1 MKTTPQTLID
11 QYRANGWWGDEK
23 LCDWLD
29 LAVSTRPRQWAL
41 IDQPERAIIAEGSP
55 QRLTFEDLAE
65 KVSALSCQFY
75 AAGLR
80 TNDIVIVHLPNIAE
94 LAITYFALDRLG
106 VIVSPVPVQY
116 DLFELKHVA
125 GEVNPAAYISTSHL
139 KGEAFAETRM
149 PALEGVCPTLCF
161 GQSVRNATSI
171 NLDDR
176 GDHANW
182 RAYTAS
188 LDRSADDILTI
199 CWTSGTTGQPKGV
212 PRSHN
217 HWRISALATSSAA
230 NFTAEDVMLNPF
242 PLVNMAAL
250 GGFLFPW
257 VMCQSTLVLHHPFDL
272 SLFLKQLES
281 EQITY
286 TIAAP
291 TILTMLLNQRDLL
304 DQIDLSA
311 LRAIGSGGAPL
322 SEWMVSTFQQDYNI
336 IVANIFGSNE
346 GLCLTSSGVD
356 LPDPNERAQ
365 YFPRFGLE
373 GRQWTN
379 EVSSMVQ
386 TRLVDLETREVI
398 SDPGIE
404 AELEISGPS
413 VFDGYWQA
421 EKTNLEVFS
430 EDGFFRTGDVFEI
443 PLDPDKSDY
452 YHFVGRSKDIIIRG
466 GMKISPDQIDNLL
479 AAHPALTS
487 AAVVGYEDPIL
498 GERIG
503 VAAVPSMDTE
513 LTLEMITDYLK
524 EQGLAIFK
532 QPERLLIVDALPLN
546 ATGKVLRRELKQL
559 FTSETSFS

>member
-41 IDQPERAIIAEGSP
+41 IDQPERATIAEGSP

-65 KVSALSCQFY
+65 KASALSCQFY

-304 DQIDLSA
+304 DQIDLPA

-322 SEWMVSTFQQDYNI
+322 SEWMVSTFQHDYNI

-559 FTSETSFS
+559 FTSETSSS

>member
-1 MKTTPQTLID
+1 MKTTPQILID

-29 LAVSTRPRQWAL
+29 LAVTASPQRWAL
-41 IDQPERAIIAEGSP
+41 IDQPERATIAEGSP

-80 TNDIVIVHLPNIAE
+80 TDDIVIVHLPNIAE

-106 VIVSPVPVQY
+106 VIISPVPVQY
-116 DLFELKHVA
+116 DLFELRHVA

-149 PALEGVCPTLCF
+149 RALEGVCPTLCF
-161 GQSVRNATSI
+161 GQSVPNATSI

-176 GDHANW
+176 SDHENW
-182 RAYTAS
+182 RTYTAS

-217 HWRISALATSSAA
+217 HWRISALATSSTA

-281 EQITY
+281 ERITY

-304 DQIDLSA
+304 DQIDLSS

-322 SEWMVSTFQQDYNI
+322 SEWMVSTFQQDYKI

-346 GLCLTSSGVD
+346 GLCLTSSGLD

-365 YFPRFGLE
+365 YFPRFGLK
-373 GRQWTN
+373 GRQWNN

-404 AELEISGPS
+404 AELEIAGPS

-421 EKTNLEVFS
+421 ETTNREVFS

-443 PLDPDKSDY
+443 PLDPSKSDY

-487 AAVVGYEDPIL
+487 AAAVGYEDPIL

-503 VAAVPSMDTE
+503 VAAVPAIDTE
-513 LTLEMITDYLK
+513 LTLEVITDYLK
-524 EQGLAIFK
+524 EKGLAIFK

-559 FTSETSFS
+559 FTSEVSS

>member
-559 FTSETSFS
+559 FTSETSSS

>member
-322 SEWMVSTFQQDYNI
+322 SEWMVSTFQHDYNI

-346 GLCLTSSGVD
+346 GLCLTSSGID

-559 FTSETSFS
+559 FTSETSSS

>member
-281 EQITY
+281 ERITY

-322 SEWMVSTFQQDYNI
+322 SEWMVSTFQHDYNI

-559 FTSETSFS
+559 FTSETSSS

>member
-1 MKTTPQTLID
+1 MKTTPQILID

-29 LAVSTRPRQWAL
+29 LAVTASPQRWAL
-41 IDQPERAIIAEGSP
+41 IDQPERATIAEGSP

-80 TNDIVIVHLPNIAE
+80 TDDIVIVHLPNIAE

-106 VIVSPVPVQY
+106 VIISPVPVQY
-116 DLFELKHVA
+116 DLFELRHVA

-161 GQSVRNATSI
+161 GQSVPNATSI

-176 GDHANW
+176 SEHENW
-182 RAYTAS
+182 RTYTAS

-217 HWRISALATSSAA
+217 HWRISALATSSTA

-281 EQITY
+281 ERITY

-304 DQIDLSA
+304 DQIDLSS

-322 SEWMVSTFQQDYNI
+322 SEWMVSTFQQDYKI

-346 GLCLTSSGVD
+346 GLCLTSSGLD

-365 YFPRFGLE
+365 YFPRFGLK
-373 GRQWTN
+373 GRQWNN

-404 AELEISGPS
+404 AELEIAGPS

-421 EKTNLEVFS
+421 ETTNREVFS

-443 PLDPDKSDY
+443 PLDPSKSDY

-487 AAVVGYEDPIL
+487 AAAVGYEDPIL

-503 VAAVPSMDTE
+503 VAAVPAIDTE
-513 LTLEMITDYLK
+513 LTLEVITDYLK

-532 QPERLLIVDALPLN
+532 QPEQLLIVDALPLN
-546 ATGKVLRRELKQL
+546 TTGKVLRRELKQL
-559 FTSETSFS
+559 FTSEVSS

>member
-281 EQITY
+281 ERITY

-291 TILTMLLNQRDLL
+291 TILTMLLNQRGLL

-346 GLCLTSSGVD
+346 GLCMTSSGLD

-365 YFPRFGLE
+365 YFPRFGLP
-373 GRQWTN
+373 GRQWN
-379 EVSSMVQ
+379 NQVSSMVK

-398 SDPGIE
+398 SDPGIQ

-421 EKTNLEVFS
+421 ETTNREVFS

-559 FTSETSFS
+559 FTSETSSS

>member
-421 EKTNLEVFS
+421 ETTNLEVFS

-503 VAAVPSMDTE
+503 VAAVPAMDTE

-559 FTSETSFS
+559 FTSETSSS

>member
-304 DQIDLSA
+304 DQIDLPA

-322 SEWMVSTFQQDYNI
+322 SEWMVSTFQHDYNI

-559 FTSETSFS
+559 FTSETSSS

>member
-1 MKTTPQTLID
+1 MKTTPQILID
-11 QYRANGWWGDEK
+11 QYRGNGWWGDEK

-29 LAVSTRPRQWAL
+29 QAVAARPQQWAL
-41 IDQPERAIIAEGSP
+41 IDQAERAAIADGNP
-55 QRLTFEDLAE
+55 QRLTFDDLAG
-65 KVSALSCQFY
+65 KVSALSSQFY

-80 TNDIVIVHLPNIAE
+80 TGDIVIVHLPNIAE

-106 VIVSPVPVQY
+106 VIISPVPVQY
-116 DLFELKHVA
+116 DLFELRHVA
-125 GEVNPAAYISTSHL
+125 SEVNPAAYISTSHL
-139 KGEAFAETRM
+139 KGKAFAETRM

-176 GDHANW
+176 SDHENW
-182 RAYTAS
+182 RAYTGS

-217 HWRISALATSSAA
+217 HWRISALATSSTAD
-230 NFTAEDVMLNPF
+230 FTAEDVMLNPF

-281 EQITY
+281 ERITY

-291 TILTMLLNQRDLL
+291 TILTMLLNQRGLL

-346 GLCLTSSGVD
+346 GLCLTSSGLD

-365 YFPRFGLE
+365 YFPRFGLQ
-373 GRQWTN
+373 GRQWN
-379 EVSSMVQ
+379 NQVSSMVK

-398 SDPGIE
+398 SDPGIQ

-421 EKTNLEVFS
+421 ETTNREVFS

-452 YHFVGRSKDIIIRG
+452 YRFVGRSKDIIIRG
-466 GMKISPDQIDNLL
+466 GMKISPDEIDNLL

-487 AAVVGYEDPIL
+487 AAVVGYEDPVL

-503 VAAVPSMDTE
+503 VAAVPATDAE
-513 LTLEMITDYLK
+513 LTLDMITGYLK
-524 EQGLAIFK
+524 EQGLAVFK
-532 QPERLLIVDALPLN
+532 LPERLLVVDALPLN
-546 ATGKVLRRELKQL
+546 ATGKVLRRELKKL
-559 FTSETSFS
+559 FTPEASS

>member
-41 IDQPERAIIAEGSP
+41 IDQPERATIAEGSP

-65 KVSALSCQFY
+65 KASALSCQFY

-322 SEWMVSTFQQDYNI
+322 SEWMVSTFQHDYNI

-559 FTSETSFS
+559 FTSETSSS

>member
-322 SEWMVSTFQQDYNI
+322 SEWMVSTFQHDYNI

-503 VAAVPSMDTE
+503 VAAVPAMDTE

-559 FTSETSFS
+559 FTSETSSS

>member
-304 DQIDLSA
+304 DQIDLPA

-322 SEWMVSTFQQDYNI
+322 SEWMVSTFQHDYNI

-365 YFPRFGLE
+365 YFPRFGIE

-559 FTSETSFS
+559 FTAETSS

>member
-1 MKTTPQTLID
+1 MKTTPQILID

-29 LAVSTRPRQWAL
+29 LAVTASPQRWAL
-41 IDQPERAIIAEGSP
+41 IDQPERATIAEGSP

-80 TNDIVIVHLPNIAE
+80 TDDIVIVHLPNIAE

-106 VIVSPVPVQY
+106 VIISPVPVQY
-116 DLFELKHVA
+116 DLFELRHVA

-161 GQSVRNATSI
+161 GQSVPNATSI

-176 GDHANW
+176 SDHENW
-182 RAYTAS
+182 RTYTAS

-281 EQITY
+281 ERITY

-304 DQIDLSA
+304 DQIDLSSV
-311 LRAIGSGGAPL
+311 RAIGSGGAPL
-322 SEWMVSTFQQDYNI
+322 SEWMVSTFQQDYKI

-346 GLCLTSSGVD
+346 GLCLTSSGLD

-365 YFPRFGLE
+365 YFPRFGLK
-373 GRQWTN
+373 GRQWNN

-386 TRLVDLETREVI
+386 TRLVDLETREVV

-404 AELEISGPS
+404 AELEIAGPS

-421 EKTNLEVFS
+421 ETTNREVFS

-443 PLDPDKSDY
+443 PLDPSKSDY

-487 AAVVGYEDPIL
+487 AAAVGYEDPIL

-503 VAAVPSMDTE
+503 VAAVPAIDTE
-513 LTLEMITDYLK
+513 LTLEVITDYLK

-559 FTSETSFS
+559 FTSEVSS

>member
-106 VIVSPVPVQY
+106 VIISPVPVQY
-116 DLFELKHVA
+116 DLFELRHVA
-125 GEVNPAAYISTSHL
+125 SEVNPAAYISTSHL
-139 KGEAFAETRM
+139 KGKAFAETRM

-176 GDHANW
+176 SDHENW
-182 RAYTAS
+182 RAYTGS

-217 HWRISALATSSAA
+217 HWRISALATSSTAD
-230 NFTAEDVMLNPF
+230 FTAEDVMLNPF

-281 EQITY
+281 ERITY

-291 TILTMLLNQRDLL
+291 TILTMLLNQRGLL

-346 GLCLTSSGVD
+346 GLCMTSSGLD

-365 YFPRFGLE
+365 YFPRFGLP
-373 GRQWTN
+373 GRQWN
-379 EVSSMVQ
+379 NQVSSMVK

-398 SDPGIE
+398 SDPGIQ

-421 EKTNLEVFS
+421 ETTNREVFS

-452 YHFVGRSKDIIIRG
+452 YRFVGRSKDIIIRG
-466 GMKISPDQIDNLL
+466 GMKISPDEIDNLL

-487 AAVVGYEDPIL
+487 AAVVGYEDPVL

-503 VAAVPSMDTE
+503 VAAVPATDAE
-513 LTLEMITDYLK
+513 LTLDMITGYLK
-524 EQGLAIFK
+524 EQGLAVFK
-532 QPERLLIVDALPLN
+532 LPERLLVVDALPLN
-546 ATGKVLRRELKQL
+546 ATGKVLRRELKKL
-559 FTSETSFS
+559 FTPEASS

>member
-29 LAVSTRPRQWAL
+29 QAVAARPRQWAL

-322 SEWMVSTFQQDYNI
+322 SEWMVSTFQHDYNI

-559 FTSETSFS
+559 FTSETSSS

>member
-281 EQITY
+281 ERITY

-291 TILTMLLNQRDLL
+291 TILTMLLNQRGLL

-559 FTSETSFS
+559 FTSETSSS

>member
-281 EQITY
+281 ERITY

-559 FTSETSFS
+559 FTSETSSS

>member
-322 SEWMVSTFQQDYNI
+322 SEWMVSTFQHDYNI

-559 FTSETSFS
+559 FTSETSS

>member
-322 SEWMVSTFQQDYNI
+322 SEWMVSTFQHDYNI

-421 EKTNLEVFS
+421 ETTNLEVFS

-559 FTSETSFS
+559 FTSETSSS

>member
-1 MKTTPQTLID
+1 MKTTPQILID
-11 QYRANGWWGDEK
+11 QYRANAWWGDEK

-29 LAVSTRPRQWAL
+29 LAVTASPQRWAL
-41 IDQPERAIIAEGSP
+41 IDQPERATIAEGSP

-80 TNDIVIVHLPNIAE
+80 TDDIVIVHLPNIAE

-106 VIVSPVPVQY
+106 VIISPVPVQY
-116 DLFELKHVA
+116 DLFELRHVA

-161 GQSVRNATSI
+161 GQSVPNATSI

-176 GDHANW
+176 SDHENW
-182 RAYTAS
+182 RTYTAS

-217 HWRISALATSSAA
+217 HWRISALATSSTA

-281 EQITY
+281 ERITY

-304 DQIDLSA
+304 DQIDLSS

-322 SEWMVSTFQQDYNI
+322 SEWMVSTFQQDYKI

-346 GLCLTSSGVD
+346 GLCLTSSGLD

-365 YFPRFGLE
+365 YFPRFGLK
-373 GRQWTN
+373 GRQWNN

-404 AELEISGPS
+404 AELEIAGPS

-421 EKTNLEVFS
+421 ETTNREVFS

-443 PLDPDKSDY
+443 PLDPGKSDY

-479 AAHPALTS
+479 AGHPALTS

-503 VAAVPSMDTE
+503 VAAVPAIDTE
-513 LTLEMITDYLK
+513 LTLEVITDYLK
-524 EQGLAIFK
+524 EKGLAIFK

-559 FTSETSFS
+559 FTSEVSS

>member
-106 VIVSPVPVQY
+106 VIISPVPVQY
-116 DLFELKHVA
+116 DLFELRHVA
-125 GEVNPAAYISTSHL
+125 SEVNPAAYISTSHL
-139 KGEAFAETRM
+139 KGKAFAETRM

-322 SEWMVSTFQQDYNI
+322 SEWMVSTFQHDYNI

-559 FTSETSFS
+559 FTSETSSS

>member
-272 SLFLKQLES
+272 SLFLKQLET
-281 EQITY
+281 ERITY

-322 SEWMVSTFQQDYNI
+322 SEWMVSTFQHDYNI

-559 FTSETSFS
+559 FTSETSSS

>member
-41 IDQPERAIIAEGSP
+41 IDQPERAAIAEGSP

-503 VAAVPSMDTE
+503 VAAVPAMDTE

>member
-1 MKTTPQTLID
+1 
-11 QYRANGWWGDEK
+11 
-23 LCDWLD
+23 
-29 LAVSTRPRQWAL
+29 
-41 IDQPERAIIAEGSP
+41 
-55 QRLTFEDLAE
+55 
-65 KVSALSCQFY
+65 
-75 AAGLR
+75 
-80 TNDIVIVHLPNIAE
+80 
-94 LAITYFALDRLG
+94 
-106 VIVSPVPVQY
+106 
-116 DLFELKHVA
+116 
-125 GEVNPAAYISTSHL
+125 
-139 KGEAFAETRM
+139 
-149 PALEGVCPTLCF
+149 
-161 GQSVRNATSI
+161 
-171 NLDDR
+171 
-176 GDHANW
+176 
-182 RAYTAS
+182 
-188 LDRSADDILTI
+188 
-199 CWTSGTTGQPKGV
+199 
-212 PRSHN
+212 
-217 HWRISALATSSAA
+217 
-230 NFTAEDVMLNPF
+230 MLNPF

-322 SEWMVSTFQQDYNI
+322 SEWMVSTFQHDYNI

-559 FTSETSFS
+559 FTTETSSS

>member
-1 MKTTPQTLID
+1 MKTTPQVLIE

-29 LAVSTRPRQWAL
+29 LAVSARPQQWAL
-41 IDQPERAIIAEGSP
+41 IDQPDRETIAEGNP
-55 QRLTFEDLAE
+55 QRLTFEDLAG
-65 KVSALSCQFY
+65 KVSALSSQFY

-80 TNDIVIVHLPNIAE
+80 TGDIVIVHLPNIAE

-106 VIVSPVPVQY
+106 VIISPVPVQY
-116 DLFELKHVA
+116 DAFELKHVSS
-125 GEVNPAAYISTSHL
+125 EVNPAAYISTSHL
-139 KGEAFAETRM
+139 KGEVFAETRM

-161 GQSVRNATSI
+161 GQPVGNATSI

-176 GDHANW
+176 RDHDNW
-182 RAYTAS
+182 RTYTSS

-217 HWRISALATSSAA
+217 HWRISALATSSTA

-257 VMCQSTLVLHHPFDL
+257 VMCQSTLILHHPFDL

-281 EQITY
+281 ERITY

-322 SEWMVSTFQQDYNI
+322 SEWMVSTFQQDYKI

-346 GLCLTSSGVD
+346 GLCLTSSGLD
-356 LPDPNERAQ
+356 LPDPNDRAQ
-365 YFPRFGLE
+365 YFPRFGLQ
-373 GRQWTN
+373 GRQWNN

-398 SDPGIE
+398 SEPGIQ

-413 VFDGYWQA
+413 VFDGYWQS
-421 EKTNLEVFS
+421 ETTNREVFS

-487 AAVVGYEDPIL
+487 AAVVGYEDPVL

-503 VAAVPSMDTE
+503 VAAVPAMDTE

-559 FTSETSFS
+559 FTSEESC

>member
-41 IDQPERAIIAEGSP
+41 IDQPERATIAEGSP

-322 SEWMVSTFQQDYNI
+322 SEWMVSTFQHDYNI

-559 FTSETSFS
+559 FTSETSSS

>member
-322 SEWMVSTFQQDYNI
+322 SEWMVSTFQHDYNI

-452 YHFVGRSKDIIIRG
+452 SHFVGRSKDIIIRG

-559 FTSETSFS
+559 FTSETSSS

>member
-1 MKTTPQTLID
+1 KTTPQTLID

-322 SEWMVSTFQQDYNI
+322 SEWMVSTFQHDYNI

-559 FTSETSFS
+559 FTSETSSS